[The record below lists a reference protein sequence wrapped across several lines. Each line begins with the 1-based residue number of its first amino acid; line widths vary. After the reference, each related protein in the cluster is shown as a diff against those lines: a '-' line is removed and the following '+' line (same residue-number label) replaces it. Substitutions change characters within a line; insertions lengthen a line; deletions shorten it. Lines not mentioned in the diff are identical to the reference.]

1 MDKLVKIITV
11 CNRMLTICKN
21 LEEGQPRGMP
31 CKKRDMDE
39 CAPWMK
45 RVGLYTSGVVGR
57 ETIHMGYVQL
67 ELCSM

>member
-11 CNRMLTICKN
+11 YNRMLTICEN
-21 LEEGQPRGMP
+21 LEKGQPCGMP
-31 CKKRDMDE
+31 CYKKDIDG

-57 ETIHMGYVQL
+57 ETIYMGYVQL